1 MSPKAKNLLTM
12 VNAGGDPL
20 PVLADLE
27 DRDALEVAIEVL
39 VYISAHNQKQINR
52 RVGKS

>member
-1 MSPKAKNLLTM
+1 VSPKAKNLLTM
-12 VNAGGDPL
+12 VNAGGDVL

-39 VYISAHNQKQINR
+39 AYISEHNQKQINR